1 MSELTIPEMWHK
13 IHYHHK
19 FANSKLGVSL
29 LIDPV
34 MVNPE
39 TKRIEHDR
47 STNTELNYWIE
58 FLVVQP
64 IAEEHRI
71 HYGPRA
77 GEIMHIIYNDNGV
90 TKIKTFGTENLLDD
104 ALKGTFNNKTLTK
117 I

>member
-58 FLVVQP
+58 FLVAQP
-64 IAEEHRI
+64 ITEEHRI
-71 HYGPRA
+71 HYGARDYEA
-77 GEIMHIIYNDNGV
+77 QHHDCI
-90 TKIKTFGTENLLDD
+90 
-104 ALKGTFNNKTLTK
+104 
-117 I
+117 